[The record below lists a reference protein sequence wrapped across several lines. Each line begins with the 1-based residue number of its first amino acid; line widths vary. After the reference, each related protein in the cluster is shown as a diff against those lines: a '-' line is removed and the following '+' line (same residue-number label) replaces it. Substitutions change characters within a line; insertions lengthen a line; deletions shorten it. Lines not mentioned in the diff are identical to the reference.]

1 MARGEVRKSFVLD
14 TNVILHDSSCL
25 TQFKH
30 HAIVI
35 PISVLEE
42 LDHFKKGSQSLNY
55 HAREFLRS
63 LDGLSSDAIFDRG
76 VPIGPDHG
84 TVRVQLEQ
92 HFHPDLEL
100 NFSRAKPDHLI
111 LNCAYTLAKQEEPRR
126 RVILVSKDVN
136 MRLKAK
142 AVGLLS
148 EDYTSDHVKDV
159 SALYTGKR
167 AVENLDSALIDCL
180 YAGPGFEA
188 ARLDLDSPLVA
199 NENLILRNHQKS
211 ALARFHAQDGFVR
224 RVNKHQVFGISPR
237 NAEQTFAL
245 GVLCDPGIPLVSLT
259 GTAGTGKTLL
269 ALAAAL
275 DQRKHYRQIFLA
287 RPIVPLSNKDMGFL
301 PGEVKAKLDPYM
313 QPIYDNL
320 GVIMNH
326 GTDGDSR
333 SPTQQIQQMLD
344 DEKLTVSAL
353 SYIRGRSL
361 NRIFFIVDEAQN
373 LTPHEIKTIITRAG
387 EGTKIVF
394 TGDIFQID
402 HPYLD
407 AQSNGLS
414 YLIEK
419 MQGQCLYAHV
429 NLEKGE
435 RSELAHLAS
444 NLL

>member
-1 MARGEVRKSFVLD
+1 MARSEVRKTFVLD

-35 PISVLEE
+35 PITVLEE
-42 LDHFKKGSQSLNY
+42 LDQFKKGSQLINH

-63 LDGLSSDAIFDRG
+63 LDGLGGDGIFDRG
-76 VPIGPDHG
+76 VAIGPDRG
-84 TVRVQLEQ
+84 TVRVQLERD
-92 HFHPDLEL
+92 FHPDLDA
-100 NFSRAKPDHLI
+100 NFSRAKPDHQI
-111 LNCAYTLAKQEEPRR
+111 LNCAYTLAKEHCRG
-126 RVILVSKDVN
+126 RVVLVSKDVN
-136 MRLKAK
+136 LRLKAR

-148 EDYTSDHVKDV
+148 EDYTTDHVKDV
-159 SALYTGKR
+159 ARLYTGKR
-167 AVENLDSALIDCL
+167 VVEDLDSVLIDCL
-180 YAGPGFEA
+180 YAGAGIA
-188 ARLDLDSPLVA
+188 AERLGLPDRLIA
-199 NENLILRNHQKS
+199 HENLILRNHQKS
-211 ALARFHAQDGFVR
+211 ALARFNPKDGLVHR
-224 RVNKHQVFGISPR
+224 INRAPVFGVTPR

-245 GVLCDPGIPLVSLT
+245 SILCDPEIPLVSIS

-275 DQRKHYRQIFLA
+275 EQRKRYVQIFLA
-287 RPIVPLSNKDMGFL
+287 RPIVPLSNKDMGYL

-313 QPIYDNL
+313 QPLYDNL
-320 GVIMNH
+320 AVIMNQT
-326 GTDGDSR
+326 GAANGR
-333 SPTQQIQQMLD
+333 STAQQIEQMLAE
-344 DEKLTVSAL
+344 EKLTLSPL

-373 LTPHEIKTIITRAG
+373 LTPHEVKTIITRAG

-414 YLIEK
+414 HLIEK
-419 MQGQCLYAHV
+419 MQGQRLYAHV

-435 RSELAHLAS
+435 RSELAEVAS
-444 NLL
+444 QLL